1 MTDRFTEKEPIF
13 ATLYSG
19 SSGNCV
25 YISYGEDA
33 ILVDAG
39 KNAKCAEK
47 ALEQIGGSM
56 KKVRAAFVTH
66 EHGDHVSA
74 LDVLARRY
82 GFPVHAHAGCA
93 CDALPEQT
101 VYHKGLIEETVG
113 PFTVHSFYTP
123 HDSGCSMGYVI
134 DVGGKRLGVAT
145 DMGML
150 AKSVVEELC
159 GCDAA
164 LIECNYDGEMLRNG
178 PYPPHLKARV
188 GGKFGHLS
196 NEDGALLAA
205 VLAKTGATHIL
216 LGHLSLEN
224 NLPEKALSAVHAE
237 FEKRGVRAEVL
248 VAKRE
253 EPTLLLGD
261 PARKERVC

>member
-1 MTDRFTEKEPIF
+1 MTDRPLQTKPIF

-25 YISYGEDA
+25 YLSYGEDA
-33 ILVDAG
+33 ILIDAG

-47 ALEQIGGSM
+47 AAEKIGGSM

-74 LDVLARRY
+74 LDVLSRRY
-82 GFPVHAHAGCA
+82 GFPVHAHCLSACA
-93 CDALPEQT
+93 ALPENT

-113 PFTVHSFYTP
+113 PFTVRSFYTP
-123 HDSGCSMGYVI
+123 HDSASGMGYVVQ
-134 DVGGKRLGVAT
+134 VGDKKFGIAT

-150 AKSVVEELC
+150 AKSVVEQLC

-164 LIECNYDGEMLRNG
+164 LVECNYDEEMLRNG

-188 GGKFGHLS
+188 GGKYGHLS

-205 VLAKTGATHIL
+205 ALAKTGATHIL

-224 NLPEKALSAVHAE
+224 NLPEKALAAVYAE
-237 FEKRGVRAEVL
+237 FEKRGVSASVL
-248 VAKRE
+248 VAQRD
-253 EPTLLLGD
+253 EPTVLVGA
-261 PARKERVC
+261 PSEKEETC

>member
-1 MTDRFTEKEPIF
+1 MSDSSPASKLTF

-25 YISYGEDA
+25 YIEFNGEA
-33 ILVDAG
+33 ILIDAG

-47 ALEQIGGSM
+47 ALERIGGSM
-56 KKVRAAFVTH
+56 TRVRAAFVTH
-66 EHGDHVSA
+66 EHSDHVSA
-74 LDVLARRY
+74 LDVLSRRY
-82 GFPVHAHAGCA
+82 GFPVHANESSACA
-93 CDALPEQT
+93 ALPLHT
-101 VYHKGLIEETVG
+101 VYHRGLIDETVG

-123 HDSGCSMGYVI
+123 HDSGCSMGYTVLV
-134 DVGGKRLGVAT
+134 DGRKLGVAT

-159 GCDAA
+159 GCEAA
-164 LIECNYDGEMLRNG
+164 LIECNYDKDMLQSG

-205 VLAKTGATHIL
+205 VLAKTGASHIL

-224 NLPEKALSAVHAE
+224 NLPERALAAVEAE
-237 FEKRGVRAEVL
+237 FEKRGVTAKVL

-253 EPTLLLGD
+253 EPTLLLGC
-261 PARKERVC
+261 ANRKELPC